1 MKKMIGFG
9 LLFLMFFLFIALG
22 GCDKR
27 SEKAKMV
34 HRAVYKT
41 AETLNNRFQIR
52 YVGISEAG
60 GENYYKEVGLH
71 FELFRIISKEEGRE
85 IIVNCAEELLKEI
98 NSNPQLLPYLKPSP
112 FTVKN
117 IEITI
122 YVRHPDGRI
131 PYHPDFCVLS
141 LQRGLLSYSTTSPE
155 MRLEY
160 KFYTE
165 EESYEDA
172 LKIVQSRELNKE

>member
-52 YVGISEAG
+52 YIGISEAAD
-60 GENYYKEVGLH
+60 ENYYKEVGMF
-71 FELFRIISKEEGRE
+71 FELHRITSIEEGRE
-85 IIVNCAEELLKEI
+85 IIVDCAEELLNEI

-117 IEITI
+117 IEIAI
-122 YVRHPDGRI
+122 YVRHPNGKI
-131 PYHPDFCVLS
+131 VYHPDLGILS
-141 LQRGLLSYSTTSPE
+141 LRGGIIRYSTDAPE
-155 MRLEY
+155 MLY
-160 KFYTE
+160 KPGFYTE
-165 EESYEDA
+165 EKKTMKM
-172 LKIVQSRELNKE
+172 L